1 MSTEALPS
9 AAVSLE
15 EIVATDPSSALYLPL
30 AERLLSRGQVSEAVR
45 LCEERRSRP
54 GKGVGDHIVLGR
66 CYLADGRLDQAR
78 EQFQAALVLDRENVV
93 ALKSMAGI
101 LSHDG
106 RHAEAAD
113 LYRAVCRV
121 DAGDLESQSALH
133 QITSGDY
140 PEVRPPEVI
149 VSQGDLRWQP
159 VRLTREE
166 DHLSELGL
174 GLRTFETLDAGSL
187 RPTAPLA
194 GIAPPSSAPATTASG
209 MPANLP
215 WPVEPEEMILT
226 PEDLT
231 IGPRFPH
238 EAHPEPPKVTP
249 LPRRPEVVVPAGA
262 VPDGG
267 LHNRL
272 GSLDV
277 EEFQVSALERI
288 EDALRPVEIRELG
301 EVSVPEASVDEAPA
315 AEVAPAAPVA
325 APIASKSQE
334 EPRQAPTRS
343 AVWGEE
349 PAGAVS
355 SPPAATR
362 DDASSDSAAGAP
374 STVADSGDPAAAPR
388 PIVEGNRTAFETW
401 LRRLGG
407 R

>member
-45 LCEERRSRP
+45 LCEDRRARP
-54 GKGVGDHIVLGR
+54 GRGVGDHIVLGR
-66 CYLADGRLDQAR
+66 CYLADGRLAEAR
-78 EQFQAALVLDRENVV
+78 EQFHAALALDRENVV

-174 GLRTFETLDAGSL
+174 GLRTFESLDAGSL
-187 RPTAPLA
+187 RPSVPIA
-194 GIAPPSSAPATTASG
+194 GMASPGSASIPT

-215 WPVEPEEMILT
+215 WPVDPEEMILR
-226 PEDLT
+226 PEELT

-238 EAHPEPPKVTP
+238 EANPEPPTP
-249 LPRRPEVVVPAGA
+249 TPAPRRPEVVVPAGA

-277 EEFQVSALERI
+277 QEFQVSALERI
-288 EDALRPVEIRELG
+288 DDALRPVEIRELG
-301 EVSVPEASVDEAPA
+301 EV
-315 AEVAPAAPVA
+315 AAPDA
-325 APIASKSQE
+325 TAPPPIVSTIVPALESKTQE
-334 EPRQAPTRS
+334 GTRPRMAPTRS

-349 PAGAVS
+349 PVSADS
-355 SPPAATR
+355 SPPAATLNESNL
-362 DDASSDSAAGAP
+362 DSPASEPSAI
-374 STVADSGDPAAAPR
+374 ADSGDPSADPR

-407 R
+407 K